1 MIQKPIY
8 QVKYLR
14 KPKSVVIYKKIHY
27 NDTKITSGFY
37 TKKQTG
43 GLMSP
48 LNLLIKPVSGSCNM
62 NCSYCFYTDE
72 IQHREI
78 ACTGK
83 MNDELMHKLIDQAFE
98 YADSQCTFAFQG
110 GEPSLA
116 GLQFYKDFSDYVENH
131 SNPRN
136 IAIHYAF
143 QTNGL
148 LIDDAWASWFKKH
161 QVLVGISLDGPKSI
175 HDRYRKD
182 HLGQGTFDK
191 VMSTIDILNAHQV
204 DYNILCVVHAASAY
218 KARKIYE
225 FYRKNNMNYHQYIEC
240 LDPLESQR
248 GIHEYS
254 LKPSQY
260 ETFLKELFD
269 AWYEDMTS
277 GHYVYNRYFENL
289 MMILLGQGPES
300 CNMRGF
306 CGPQWVIEA
315 DGSVYPCDFYVL
327 DEWKLGNIMQ
337 DSFDTME
344 KNREISGFIQK
355 SHPIPDECKQCKW
368 LMLCRN
374 GCRRNRMIHE
384 DSLGKNYFCTAY
396 KNFLEYASPRFMV
409 LYQMLKN
416 KKTF

>member
-1 MIQKPIY
+1 MP
-8 QVKYLR
+8 
-14 KPKSVVIYKKIHY
+14 
-27 NDTKITSGFY
+27 
-37 TKKQTG
+37 
-43 GLMSP
+43 P

-78 ACTGK
+78 ACTGR
-83 MNDELMHKLIDQAFE
+83 MTDDIMHKLIDQAFE

-116 GLQFYKDFSDYVENH
+116 GLQFYKEFSDYVENH
-131 SNPRN
+131 SNPKN
-136 IAIHYAF
+136 ISVHYAF

-148 LIDDAWASWFKKH
+148 LIDDTWALWFKKH

-191 VMSTIDILNAHQV
+191 VMSTINILNTHQV
-204 DYNILCVVHAASAY
+204 DYNILCVVHAASSY

-260 ETFLKELFD
+260 ETFLKDLFD

-289 MMILLGQGPES
+289 MMILIGQGPES

-315 DGSVYPCDFYVL
+315 DGSTYPCDFYVL
-327 DEWKLGNIMQ
+327 DEWKLGNILK
-337 DSFDTME
+337 DSFETME
-344 KNREISGFIQK
+344 KNREISGFIQQ
-355 SHPIPDECKQCKW
+355 SHPIPEECKQCKW
-368 LMLCRN
+368 LILCRN
-374 GCRRNRMIHE
+374 GCRRNRITS
-384 DSLGKNYFCTAY
+384 DDKTLGKNYFCSAY
-396 KNFLEYASPRFMV
+396 KNFLEYASPRLMK
-409 LYQMLKN
+409 LYQMLKS

>member
-43 GLMSP
+43 GPMPP

-83 MNDELMHKLIDQAFE
+83 MNDETMHKLIDQAFE

-191 VMSTIDILNAHQV
+191 VMSTIDILNAH
-204 DYNILCVVHAASAY
+204 
-218 KARKIYE
+218 
-225 FYRKNNMNYHQYIEC
+225 
-240 LDPLESQR
+240 
-248 GIHEYS
+248 
-254 LKPSQY
+254 
-260 ETFLKELFD
+260 
-269 AWYEDMTS
+269 
-277 GHYVYNRYFENL
+277 
-289 MMILLGQGPES
+289 
-300 CNMRGF
+300 
-306 CGPQWVIEA
+306 
-315 DGSVYPCDFYVL
+315 
-327 DEWKLGNIMQ
+327 
-337 DSFDTME
+337 
-344 KNREISGFIQK
+344 
-355 SHPIPDECKQCKW
+355 
-368 LMLCRN
+368 
-374 GCRRNRMIHE
+374 
-384 DSLGKNYFCTAY
+384 
-396 KNFLEYASPRFMV
+396 
-409 LYQMLKN
+409 
-416 KKTF
+416 